1 MKIIRGY
8 KTELDPNNKEATALY
23 QHAGAARFVWN
34 WALDRIQNKISQ
46 PNAMKLHKEWNEWKR
61 ENAPWYEQVSKC
73 SPQESLRNLERAF
86 GNFFRKCKGK
96 KAGTFKGKVGF
107 PKFKAKHRGIG
118 SFRLTGTIHVN
129 EKSIQLPKLGEIRL
143 KEHEYIPTEGIKI
156 LSATVSE
163 HAGRWFVSVQCEQEV
178 ADPQIKQKNIV
189 GVDLGIK
196 TLATVSDGTIYEN
209 PKALRSRLKKLKRLS
224 KAISRKVKG
233 SSNRKKAARHLAKL
247 HYKISNVR
255 KDTLNKMT
263 TALTKGHS
271 GCTLMLKGE
280 TWHCSCG
287 AVIQD
292 FDRFASYNYKNIKV
306 KLSDWRIYNNGD
318 ILCQSKTQIEDVNTT
333 DSIVKNVLPMD
344 CANVVSPWNKEQQDV
359 SIVVKTKENT
369 CNCLPKTDGNQDYV
383 SNVLN
388 QQRMDASHV
397 LNANKK
403 AESMDRSCEQQ
414 HLKYTEKLVLAV
426 EKKNRRSSAL
436 TTSTMMEQNTEGS
449 LQEHY
454 TLGSKN
460 TNIQQDFKHCAGTAI
475 RQNIF
480 SENVH
485 IKPEKCLNTT
495 HLTKTKSCIGIED
508 LNVSGMMK
516 NHCLAQ
522 SIADL
527 GLGEWRRQLEYKGKL
542 YGCGIVL
549 ADRFFPSSK
558 LCHICGCIKDDLT
571 LADRTWVCDCGA
583 IHDRDFNASKN
594 LEKLA
599 VSKGESKF

>member
-129 EKSIQLPKLGEIRL
+129 EKSIQLPKLGELRL
-143 KEHEYIPTEGIKI
+143 KEHGYIPTDGIKI

-163 HAGRWFVSVQCEQEV
+163 HAGRWFVSVQCEQEIT
-178 ADPQIKQKNIV
+178 DPQPKQKNIV

-196 TLATVSDGTIYEN
+196 TLATVSDGTKYEN

-224 KAISRKVKG
+224 KAVSRKVKG

-247 HYKISNVR
+247 HYKISNIR
-255 KDTLNKMT
+255 KDTLNKM
-263 TALTKGHS
+263 
-271 GCTLMLKGE
+271 
-280 TWHCSCG
+280 
-287 AVIQD
+287 
-292 FDRFASYNYKNIKV
+292 
-306 KLSDWRIYNNGD
+306 
-318 ILCQSKTQIEDVNTT
+318 
-333 DSIVKNVLPMD
+333 
-344 CANVVSPWNKEQQDV
+344 
-359 SIVVKTKENT
+359 
-369 CNCLPKTDGNQDYV
+369 
-383 SNVLN
+383 
-388 QQRMDASHV
+388 
-397 LNANKK
+397 
-403 AESMDRSCEQQ
+403 
-414 HLKYTEKLVLAV
+414 
-426 EKKNRRSSAL
+426 
-436 TTSTMMEQNTEGS
+436 
-449 LQEHY
+449 
-454 TLGSKN
+454 
-460 TNIQQDFKHCAGTAI
+460 
-475 RQNIF
+475 
-480 SENVH
+480 
-485 IKPEKCLNTT
+485 TT

-542 YGCGIVL
+542 YGCGIAL

-571 LADRTWVCDCGA
+571 LADRTWVCVCGA
-583 IHDRDFNASKN
+583 KHDRDFNASKN

-599 VSKGESKF
+599 VSSTDRINAYG